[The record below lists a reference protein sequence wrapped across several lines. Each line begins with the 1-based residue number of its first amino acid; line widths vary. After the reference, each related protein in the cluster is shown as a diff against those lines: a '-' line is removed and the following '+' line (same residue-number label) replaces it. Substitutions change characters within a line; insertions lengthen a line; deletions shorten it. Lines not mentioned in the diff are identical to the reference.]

1 MGTLGDWAANRGND
15 VGVSLEM
22 LTQQLQPTG
31 PCEHR
36 KRRCGWLQAALLIA
50 LLGLLGGC
58 ASTQV
63 RSATDAAG
71 KPLAIAGS
79 VVLIEPDIEL
89 SELGAGGMAE
99 PRKEWTNTARLL
111 YPQAARD
118 VLALQGIGMTPDLVL
133 PADAGPDNRLRQL
146 TLLSQAVSM
155 SILQYSRSG
164 GPGTLRNKHGKF
176 DWSLGP
182 GVQELRKAT
191 GADYG
196 LFTYIRDS
204 YASGGRTAMR
214 IIGMVALGGDIGGG
228 MQVGVASL
236 VDLRTGQVVWHNL
249 LVDQT
254 GDLRDL
260 QGARETADDLLR
272 RIRGNQPVPAA
283 AGSRP

>member
-1 MGTLGDWAANRGND
+1 
-15 VGVSLEM
+15 M
-22 LTQQLQPTG
+22 LAQQLRPTA
-31 PCEHR
+31 PARLPRLLYACV
-36 KRRCGWLQAALLIA
+36 LMAALA
-50 LLGLLGGC
+50 LLCGC
-58 ASTQV
+58 SSTQV
-63 RSATDAAG
+63 RTATDDAG
-71 KPLAIAGS
+71 KPLALAGT

-99 PRKEWTNTARLL
+99 PRKEWTKVARLL
-111 YPQAARD
+111 YPQAARES
-118 VLALQGIGMTPDLVL
+118 LAAQGIGMAPDFVL
-133 PADAGPDNRLRQL
+133 PADAGPDDRLRQL

-155 SILQYSRSG
+155 SILQYGRG
-164 GPGTLRNKHGKF
+164 AGPGTLRNKHGKF

-182 GVQELRKAT
+182 GVEELRKAT

-214 IIGMVALGGDIGGG
+214 IVGLVLLGGDIGGG

-254 GDLRDL
+254 GDLRNL
-260 QGARETADDLLR
+260 QGARETADDLLKGV
-272 RIRGNQPVPAA
+272 RGVQPVP
-283 AGSRP
+283 SE

>member
-1 MGTLGDWAANRGND
+1 MLAQTHRSTSPATALRHGRRWLCPAFLLAAW
-15 VGVSLEM
+15 M
-22 LTQQLQPTG
+22 LLS
-31 PCEHR
+31 
-36 KRRCGWLQAALLIA
+36 
-50 LLGLLGGC
+50 GC

-63 RSATDAAG
+63 RTATDGAG
-71 KPLAIAGS
+71 QPLALAGN

-99 PRKEWTNTARLL
+99 PRREWTSTARLL
-111 YPQAARD
+111 YPQAAREA
-118 VLALQGIGMTPDLVL
+118 LAAQGIGMRPDFVL

-155 SILQYSRSG
+155 SILQYGRG
-164 GPGTLRNKHGKF
+164 FGPDTLRNKHGKF

-182 GVQELRKAT
+182 GVAELRRAT

-204 YASGGRTAMR
+204 YASGGRQAMR
-214 IIGMVALGGDIGGG
+214 VAGLLLLGGDIGGG

-249 LVDQT
+249 LLDQT
-254 GDLRDL
+254 GDLRNL
-260 QGARETADDLLR
+260 QGARETAGDLLKGV
-272 RIRGNQPVPAA
+272 RGAQPVPAK
-283 AGSRP
+283 

>member
-1 MGTLGDWAANRGND
+1 
-15 VGVSLEM
+15 M
-22 LTQQLQPTG
+22 LAHTHRPTHTTNALNVL
-31 PCEHR
+31 HR
-36 KRRCGWLQAALLIA
+36 WRFAALLFIA
-50 LLGLLGGC
+50 FSLLQGC

-63 RSATDAAG
+63 RTATDAAG
-71 KPLAIAGS
+71 KPLSLSGT

-99 PRKEWTNTARLL
+99 PRKAWTSTARLL
-111 YPQAARD
+111 YPQAARET
-118 VLALQGIGMTPDLVL
+118 LAMQGIGMAPDFVL

-155 SILQYSRSG
+155 SILQYGRG
-164 GPGTLRNKHGKF
+164 VGPGTLRNKHGKF

-182 GVQELRKAT
+182 GVAELRQAT

-204 YASGGRTAMR
+204 YASGGRQAMR
-214 IIGMVALGGDIGGG
+214 VASLLLLGGDIGGG

-249 LVDQT
+249 LIDQT
-254 GDLRDL
+254 GDLRNL
-260 QGARETADDLLR
+260 EGARETAGDLLKGV
-272 RIRGNQPVPAA
+272 RGTQPVP
-283 AGSRP
+283 RK

>member
-1 MGTLGDWAANRGND
+1 
-15 VGVSLEM
+15 M
-22 LTQQLQPTG
+22 LTQPQP
-31 PCEHR
+31 PNYPRHD
-36 KRRCGWLQAALLIA
+36 RRPLHCWVKSTCLIA
-50 LLGLLGGC
+50 LLSLLGGC

-63 RSATDAAG
+63 RTATDPAG
-71 KPLAIAGS
+71 KPLAIGGT

-111 YPQAARD
+111 YPQAARE
-118 VLALQGIGMTPDLVL
+118 VLALQGIAMAPDFVL

-155 SILQYSRSG
+155 SILQYGRG
-164 GPGTLRNKHGKF
+164 VGPGTLRNKHGKF

-182 GVQELRKAT
+182 GVVELRKAT

-204 YASGGRTAMR
+204 YATGGRTAMR

-228 MQVGVASL
+228 TQIGVASL

-260 QGARETADDLLR
+260 QGARETAGDLLR
-272 RIRGNQPVPAA
+272 RVRGAAPPRPAP
-283 AGSRP
+283 GTQR

>member
-1 MGTLGDWAANRGND
+1 
-15 VGVSLEM
+15 M
-22 LTQQLQPTG
+22 LTQQHPS
-31 PCEHR
+31 PAPAMRR
-36 KRRCGWLQAALLIA
+36 KPRRRWLQAASLFVLLA
-50 LLGLLGGC
+50 LLGGC

-63 RSATDAAG
+63 RTATDAYG
-71 KPLAIAGS
+71 KPMAIAGS

-89 SELGAGGMAE
+89 SELGAGGIAE
-99 PRKEWTNTARLL
+99 PRKEWTTAARLL
-111 YPQAARD
+111 YPQAARE
-118 VLALQGIGMTPDLVL
+118 VLATQGIAMRPDFVL
-133 PADAGPDNRLRQL
+133 PSDAGPDNRLRQL

-155 SILQYSRSG
+155 SILQYSRG
-164 GPGTLRNKHGKF
+164 VGPGTLRNKHGKF

-182 GVQELRKAT
+182 GVEELRKAT

-204 YASGGRTAMR
+204 YASTGRTAMR

-254 GDLRDL
+254 GDLRNL

-272 RIRGNQPVPAA
+272 KVRGTSPIPAS
-283 AGSRP
+283 GSMR

>member
-1 MGTLGDWAANRGND
+1 
-15 VGVSLEM
+15 M
-22 LTQQLQPTG
+22 LTQQHRPTD
-31 PCEHR
+31 PCRDR
-36 KRRCGWLQAALLIA
+36 KPLHGWLQTACLVA

-63 RSATDAAG
+63 RTATDPAG
-71 KPLAIAGS
+71 RPLAIAGT

-89 SELGAGGMAE
+89 SELGAGGLAE

-111 YPQAARD
+111 YPQAARE
-118 VLALQGIGMTPDLVL
+118 VLALQGIGMAPDFVL

-155 SILQYSRSG
+155 SILQYGRG
-164 GPGTLRNKHGKF
+164 VGPGTLRNKHGKF

-182 GVQELRKAT
+182 GVAELRKAT

-228 MQVGVASL
+228 MQIGVASL

-254 GDLRDL
+254 GDLRNL
-260 QGARETADDLLR
+260 QGARETAGDLLR
-272 RIRGNQPVPAA
+272 RVRGAAPVPAA
-283 AGSRP
+283 TGTQR